1 MPNAI
6 NTAYPSMG
14 GGMAAGAAETLALL
28 PEYKMAAADAA
39 SMGQDFPDF
48 QTWLAQMQAQN
59 AQKIMQR

>member
-1 MPNAI
+1 
-6 NTAYPSMG
+6 MG

-39 SMGQDFPDF
+39 AMGQDFPDF